1 MSDEEYQERLHHQRI
16 HHEAEIR
23 FLNAAQDARLDALRR
38 LVTLAQH
45 SLGKNKPHVTEYQLD
60 RMYDLLGESNA

>member
-23 FLNAAQDARLDALRR
+23 LAKAEHDDLLERLLT
-38 LVTLAQH
+38 LVTIAQAGLA
-45 SLGKNKPHVTEYQLD
+45 KNKPHVTEYQLD
-60 RMYDLLGESNA
+60 RMYDLLGETNA

>member
-16 HHEAEIR
+16 HHEDEIR

-60 RMYDLLGESNA
+60 RMCDLLGSE

>member
-16 HHEAEIR
+16 HHEAAIR
-23 FLNAAQDARLDALRR
+23 LVKAEHDDLLDQLRR

-60 RMYDLLGESNA
+60 RMYDLLGETNA

>member
-1 MSDEEYQERLHHQRI
+1 MSDGDMQALVLHERAHC
-16 HHEAEIR
+16 EAKIY
-23 FLNAAQDARLDALRR
+23 FLKAEHDDLLDQLRR

-60 RMYDLLGESNA
+60 RMYDLLGETNA